1 MCVVKYSG
9 VYIMMLPVA
18 FIVIIGTIITV
29 GIIVAVVLGVNAKD
43 KNKKPSEKENKE
55 VKKDYF
61 DL

>member
-1 MCVVKYSG
+1 
-9 VYIMMLPVA
+9 MMLPVML
-18 FIVIIGTIITV
+18 IVIIGTIITV

-43 KNKKPSEKENKE
+43 KNKKPSEKGNKE

>member
-1 MCVVKYSG
+1 
-9 VYIMMLPVA
+9 MMLPVA

-29 GIIVAVVLGVNAKD
+29 GIIIAVVLGINAKD

>member
-1 MCVVKYSG
+1 
-9 VYIMMLPVA
+9 MMLPLML
-18 FIVIIGTIITV
+18 IVIIGTIITV

-43 KNKKPSEKENKE
+43 KNKKPSEKDNKE

>member
-1 MCVVKYSG
+1 
-9 VYIMMLPVA
+9 MMLPMI
-18 FIVIIGTIITV
+18 FILAIASVVTV

-43 KNKKPSEKENKE
+43 KNKKPSEKGNKE